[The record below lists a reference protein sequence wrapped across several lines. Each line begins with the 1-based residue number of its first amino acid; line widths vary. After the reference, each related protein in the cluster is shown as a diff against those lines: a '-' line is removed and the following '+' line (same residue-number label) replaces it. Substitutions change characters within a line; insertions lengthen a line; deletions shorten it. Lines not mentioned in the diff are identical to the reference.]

1 MLLPFSFYI
10 RGNTLKKLERN
21 RRFRIP
27 MTMITS
33 MVPETFIFATP
44 AALKKGG
51 CVIPGILEFFA
62 VDKLKTDNSGVF
74 LKTAL
79 FYITANHW
87 KELMLNVNYVHTSM
101 SKAQPK

>member
-1 MLLPFSFYI
+1 
-10 RGNTLKKLERN
+10 
-21 RRFRIP
+21 
-27 MTMITS
+27 

-44 AALKKGG
+44 ASLKKCG

-79 FYITANHW
+79 FI
-87 KELMLNVNYVHTSM
+87 S
-101 SKAQPK
+101 Q